1 MHSWQISRD
10 EESLQIS
17 YVPMLQPILGYFYW
31 YFIWNLPKLKTS
43 MRDPAAST
51 ICALPVQDCNLVF
64 RLDRRSSQLRVQFQ
78 IRKGSY
84 ERVVNALQHGESEIR
99 SMREQWLGK
108 WIKDDISDVETWLL
122 IVAVKMLS
130 QLTSS
135 TIQRNKKSLERR

>member
-1 MHSWQISRD
+1 
-10 EESLQIS
+10 
-17 YVPMLQPILGYFYW
+17 
-31 YFIWNLPKLKTS
+31 

-84 ERVVNALQHGESEIR
+84 ERIVNALQHGESEIR

-108 WIKDDISDVETWLL
+108 WIHDDISDVETWLL
-122 IVAVKMLS
+122 IVAIEMNTENVVSTNKRYKSKKQEIFGAKVK
-130 QLTSS
+130 
-135 TIQRNKKSLERR
+135 

>member
-1 MHSWQISRD
+1 
-10 EESLQIS
+10 
-17 YVPMLQPILGYFYW
+17 MLQPILGYFYW
-31 YFIWNLPKLKTS
+31 YFIWNLPKLKPT

-84 ERVVNALQHGESEIR
+84 ERVVSVLQHGESEIR

-108 WIKDDISDVETWLL
+108 WIHDDINDVETWLL
-122 IVAVKMLS
+122 IVAIEMNTENVASTNKRYQSKKQEIFGAKVK
-130 QLTSS
+130 
-135 TIQRNKKSLERR
+135 